1 MHKLNDI
8 LISVNTQV
16 VSAIRIIDTG
26 SVQIALVVDEDKK
39 LLGTV
44 TDGDV
49 RRGIL
54 KGIALTDKVEKI
66 MNPKPV
72 TAAVSASRESILA
85 LMRQKQLHQIPVL
98 DEQHRVVDIE
108 ILDDLISAQSR
119 NNVVVLMAGGLG
131 NRLRPLTADC
141 PKPLLPV
148 GGKPLMETILEN
160 FCEYGFTQF
169 YFAVHY
175 KDEMIR
181 SYFGDG
187 SRWKVK
193 IDYIHEEEKLGTA
206 GALTLLP
213 IKTKDP
219 IFIMNA
225 DLLTKVN
232 FQQFLNF
239 HQEHKSEASMCV
251 REYDFQVP
259 YGVVKTS
266 GQKIMSIDEKPIQ
279 RFFVN
284 AGIYLLEPEVLKLIP
299 KKQRY
304 DMTDL
309 FTELIR
315 SKRSTSAFPIREY
328 WLDIGRFDD
337 LERARHEFSGIFK

>member
-119 NNVVVLMAGGLG
+119 NNVVVLMAGGL
-131 NRLRPLTADC
+131 
-141 PKPLLPV
+141 
-148 GGKPLMETILEN
+148 
-160 FCEYGFTQF
+160 
-169 YFAVHY
+169 
-175 KDEMIR
+175 
-181 SYFGDG
+181 
-187 SRWKVK
+187 
-193 IDYIHEEEKLGTA
+193 
-206 GALTLLP
+206 
-213 IKTKDP
+213 
-219 IFIMNA
+219 
-225 DLLTKVN
+225 
-232 FQQFLNF
+232 
-239 HQEHKSEASMCV
+239 
-251 REYDFQVP
+251 
-259 YGVVKTS
+259 
-266 GQKIMSIDEKPIQ
+266 
-279 RFFVN
+279 
-284 AGIYLLEPEVLKLIP
+284 
-299 KKQRY
+299 
-304 DMTDL
+304 
-309 FTELIR
+309 
-315 SKRSTSAFPIREY
+315 
-328 WLDIGRFDD
+328 
-337 LERARHEFSGIFK
+337 